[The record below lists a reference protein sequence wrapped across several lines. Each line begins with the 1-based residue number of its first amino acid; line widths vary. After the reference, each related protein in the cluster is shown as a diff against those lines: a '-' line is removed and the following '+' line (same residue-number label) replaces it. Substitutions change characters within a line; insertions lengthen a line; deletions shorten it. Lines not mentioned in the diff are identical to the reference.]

1 MSATILFIGDQHF
14 QINNIQEVEIF
25 IEKMTNL
32 AKAKKPTLIIAAGDL
47 LDTHERLHTI
57 PLNKAYEFLDNMRKI
72 AETYVIV
79 GNHDMINHVQ
89 FLNSNHWLNGI
100 KEWKNITVVDTVVSK
115 VINDCKFIFSP
126 FVYPGRFEEALNTCK
141 DEWKDAHCIFAHQ
154 EFFGCKM
161 GAIISVEGDKW
172 SLDYPN
178 VISGH
183 IHSHQKP
190 QKNIFYPGS
199 AMQHAFGESSKNI
212 IAHLTFT
219 SSNKTQYELEEI
231 DLELP
236 RKKIVYMDVENID
249 EYVLP
254 ETEDK
259 IKITVSGC
267 YDDFKALKKTKKYKK
282 LIKDGIKVVFKPKQL
297 EQVEGE
303 LEGSEKIKET
313 TFTTIL
319 DEIINKAK
327 DNYLFETYQLVINSK
342 QIKASDVIYLE

>member
-89 FLNSNHWLNGI
+89 FLNTNHWLNGI
-100 KEWKNITVVDTVVSK
+100 KEWENITVVDTVISK
-115 VINDCKFIFSP
+115 IINNCKFIFSP

-183 IHSHQKP
+183 IHSHQRP

-303 LEGSEKIKET
+303 VSEKIKET

>member
-141 DEWKDAHCIFAHQ
+141 DEWKDVHCIFAHQ

-219 SSNKTQYELEEI
+219 SSDKTQYELEEI

-259 IKITVSGC
+259 IKLTVSGC

-282 LIKDGIKVVFKPKQL
+282 LIKDGINVVFKPKQL
-297 EQVEGE
+297 EQVEDE
-303 LEGSEKIKET
+303 VSEKIRET

-327 DNYLFETYQLVINSK
+327 DNYLFETYQLVINNK